1 MATVNAYL
9 NFEGTCEEAFHFYRS
24 VFGGEY
30 GYVGRYSEMPS
41 EEPLP
46 EEDKQKIMHMSL
58 PIGNTVLMGSDS
70 AGQWGGNTVV
80 GNNVS
85 LSINTNS
92 REEADRIFK
101 GLSNG
106 GTVTMP
112 MNETFWGS
120 YFGMFTDKYGINW
133 MVSYDQNQQ
142 EQPSSMATSSAEA
155 N

>member
-9 NFEGTCEEAFHFYRS
+9 NFEGNCEEAFQFYKS
-24 VFGGEY
+24 IFGGEY

-41 EEPLP
+41 EEPLS
-46 EEDKQKIMHMSL
+46 EEDKQKIMHISL
-58 PIGNTVLMGSDS
+58 PIGTTVLMGSDS

-85 LSINTNS
+85 LSINTDS
-92 REEADRIFK
+92 REDADKVFN

-106 GTVTMP
+106 GKVTMP
-112 MNETFWGS
+112 MNDTFWGS

-142 EQPSSMATSSAEA
+142 EMPASFETTSAES